1 MVAGSA
7 VIATAGLGCLGLASV
22 TFLGL
27 FSIGVFL
34 LPADVAAGLACSGF
48 SRDAPPPDQMA
59 VSSSVLI
66 TR

>member
-34 LPADVAAGLACSGF
+34 LPADVAAGLALLWIQQRRAS
-48 SRDAPPPDQMA
+48 A
-59 VSSSVLI
+59 
-66 TR
+66 